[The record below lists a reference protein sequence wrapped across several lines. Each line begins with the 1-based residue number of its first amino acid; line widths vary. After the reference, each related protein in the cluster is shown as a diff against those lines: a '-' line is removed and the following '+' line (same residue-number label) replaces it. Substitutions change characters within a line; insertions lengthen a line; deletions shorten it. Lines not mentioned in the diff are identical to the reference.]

1 MLTLKEDVRV
11 RPNNLTRV
19 LSSMVKGEKQDALY
33 TVVIFKIKC
42 STMAGQI

>member
-19 LSSMVKGEKQDALY
+19 LSSMAKGEKQDALC
-33 TVVIFKIKC
+33 TVVIFKIK
-42 STMAGQI
+42 